1 MKRVY
6 ACILCALFCML
17 PASAF
22 AESDMIIC
30 SEDAGSIL
38 CSLQISEFITR
49 VQPVLT
55 NGWENTLKIQ
65 IWLLST
71 DGTQKIAR
79 SQLEATQ
86 RCYLDPFESPCLIL
100 WSGAARWQRYRDE
113 EVFLRALSQ
122 FGIQAL
128 KLDGIEAGNYF
139 VRMTIQ
145 VMPSALKRIE
155 SIRAGYKA
163 SDGDSSSGSW
173 STSSFISA
181 VMSSQASVMDDEIY
195 ETTLETLPFFI
206 DPMFTS
212 RKSAVDNEND
222 AIDDSTENSDV
233 DDVDSLSE
241 DVSENVEK

>member
-1 MKRVY
+1 MKRAC
-6 ACILCALFCML
+6 ACILFAVLCLMPVC
-17 PASAF
+17 AF
-22 AESDMIIC
+22 AESDMILC
-30 SEDAGSIL
+30 SEDSGSVL
-38 CSLQISEFITR
+38 CSLRIPEFITR
-49 VQPVLT
+49 VQPILT

-65 IWLLST
+65 IWLMSA
-71 DGTQKIAR
+71 DGTQKIGR

-128 KLDGIEAGNYF
+128 KLNGVEPGNYF

-155 SIRAGYKA
+155 SIRAGYR
-163 SDGDSSSGSW
+163 SDGDSSSGTW

-181 VMSSQASVMDDEIY
+181 VMSSQASRMDDEIY
-195 ETTLETLPFFI
+195 ETTLETLPFYI
-206 DPMFTS
+206 DPLFSS
-212 RKSAVDNEND
+212 RPPADQ
-222 AIDDSTENSDV
+222 IDDEAQNHDSDDEANAEGAS
-233 DDVDSLSE
+233 DDTD
-241 DVSENVEK
+241 K

>member
-1 MKRVY
+1 MKRLY
-6 ACILCALFCML
+6 AFILLAMICLF
-17 PASAF
+17 PACAF
-22 AESDMIIC
+22 AESDMILC
-30 SEDAGSIL
+30 SEDSGSVL

-65 IWLLST
+65 IWLMSA
-71 DGTQKIAR
+71 DGTQKIGR

-128 KLDGIEAGNYF
+128 KLNGIEPGNYF

-155 SIRAGYKA
+155 SIRAGYRA
-163 SDGDSSSGSW
+163 SDGDSSSGTW

-181 VMSSQASVMDDEIY
+181 VMSSQASRMDDEIY
-195 ETTLETLPFFI
+195 ETTLETLPFYI
-206 DPMFTS
+206 DPLFSS
-212 RKSAVDNEND
+212 RASTDAAEND
-222 AIDDSTENSDV
+222 SGESQENTGVEEKAEGASDDAE
-233 DDVDSLSE
+233 E
-241 DVSENVEK
+241 